1 MLKKIELKEITPQN
15 FKECINLKVADSQ
28 TGFVA
33 TNLMTIAQAKVIFP
47 SANLK
52 AIYADNEM
60 VGFTMFGL
68 DEDDGRYYLGRL
80 MIDEKHQSKGYGKAA
95 VLEVI
100 EELRKIEDCRE
111 IYLSFVPENVSA
123 EKLYESVGFQ
133 KTGELNG
140 NELIMK
146 FVL

>member
-1 MLKKIELKEITPQN
+1 LKKIELREITPQN

-28 TGFVA
+28 NSFVA
-33 TNLMTIAQAKVIFP
+33 SNLMTIAQAKIIFP
-47 SANLK
+47 SASLK
-52 AIYADNEM
+52 AIYADDKM

-68 DEDDGRYYLGRL
+68 DEDDSRYYLGRL
-80 MIDEKHQSKGYGKAA
+80 MIDENHQSKGYGKAA

-100 EELRKIEDCRE
+100 EELQKIEDCRE

-123 EKLYESVGFQ
+123 EKLYESVGFK

-146 FVL
+146 FAL

>member
-1 MLKKIELKEITPQN
+1 MKKIELREVTPQN
-15 FKECINLKVADSQ
+15 FKECINLRVADSQ
-28 TGFVA
+28 NSFVA
-33 TNLMTIAQAKVIFP
+33 TNLMTIAQAKIIFP
-47 SANLK
+47 SARLK
-52 AIYADNEM
+52 AIYADDEI

-80 MIDEKHQSKGYGKAA
+80 MIDEKHQRKGYGKVA
-95 VLEVI
+95 VLAVI
-100 EELRKIEDCRE
+100 EELRKIEDCSE

-123 EKLYESVGFQ
+123 KKLYESVGFQ
-133 KTGELNG
+133 KTGELSG